1 MSADPL
7 TSRPPQRAPAAT
19 TAADVPLPPSPTP
32 PAHVPR
38 LQRHCSATTTAMLT
52 EMAAECVCPISQS
65 LMVDPVIAAD
75 GHTYDHA
82 QIEAWFRRSN
92 PATSPQTREPLA
104 DRRLI
109 PNLALRRTIEHLVES
124 GRLDAE
130 VCAEWQDCR
139 EQARRLAATAGRQR
153 SEERFPVGSEVEIF
167 VRLAPATPE
176 GHEATED
183 PTVEVR
189 VLEKRGNVGF
199 FGASRDVMGRILF
212 GAVPCCKVL
221 SAAHP
226 IPEHAEVREFLSMFG
241 SSPLGAAPLPSAEL
255 VDLVFG
261 KGLPVG
267 ATIDNQQDLS
277 KVVAHIVRRLATVDG
292 GLPPVVQEEWKVLD
306 TELKTRRE
314 TRCVMNLINR
324 LSNLTARLKAKV
336 ESIGHDGEFTL
347 AFPDLPD
354 DENGATR
361 RIAVPGDFPFVALF
375 GASDAPEEDASSE
388 PGGGLFDGP
397 SRPVGPAGLFGSAGL
412 FGRTETRSTA
422 APSDPSGHSPVGG
435 GLFGAELRA
444 LVAPFA
450 TAPGQLHAAP
460 GAAAPQ
466 LYATAVG
473 RTGWPPLLI

>member
-1 MSADPL
+1 L
-7 TSRPPQRAPAAT
+7 TSRPPQRAPAAAPAVE
-19 TAADVPLPPSPTP
+19 AADVPLPPSPTP